1 MSDEES
7 ESRGSVANAD
17 EETTSAA
24 RVDTTDD
31 AEEMEVKPSAA
42 SDDGG
47 GDVGDVDG
55 NDDTGNLKNDE
66 QDNDNEKKERE
77 EQAQERSTV
86 PEEPSK
92 PTDEYGRP
100 LSAYEIM
107 RLERIK
113 RNQAYLAKLGLEADV
128 KTGKSKTLLGDE
140 APKKPRP
147 KKKTEVQV
155 LRRSSVSRR
164 TKTKDIDYTEKTVK
178 RKEDILTKTEKKKK
192 VPKPKK
198 VKSEKQQKR
207 EDRLPL
213 FIYREFKRIET
224 TRNKNLHTAEKLNR
238 KAENEV
244 RMTQRSLDALERKTK
259 RLRERETR
267 NDMLPIVHEIDK
279 RKSDIIRG
287 LKKVDKSVKHGLMSE
302 EERRVEITKEV
313 EEARM
318 RFPEAIRE
326 VEAELGQ
333 MLLERLPPIV
343 LEDVSNE
350 GGGKKSKSKKGKKQ
364 TDADGESEDVGV
376 GVGGAKGESKAVSV
390 SAVPMNLDLEELRKV
405 EQNLKV
411 RVQKARNV
419 GGPVTLKLAAAVNRK
434 WLENDAPV
442 AASYNEYVPQ
452 VGDIVL

>member
-1 MSDEES
+1 
-7 ESRGSVANAD
+7 
-17 EETTSAA
+17 
-24 RVDTTDD
+24 
-31 AEEMEVKPSAA
+31 
-42 SDDGG
+42 
-47 GDVGDVDG
+47 
-55 NDDTGNLKNDE
+55 
-66 QDNDNEKKERE
+66 
-77 EQAQERSTV
+77 
-86 PEEPSK
+86 
-92 PTDEYGRP
+92 
-100 LSAYEIM
+100 
-107 RLERIK
+107 
-113 RNQAYLAKLGLEADV
+113 
-128 KTGKSKTLLGDE
+128 
-140 APKKPRP
+140 
-147 KKKTEVQV
+147 
-155 LRRSSVSRR
+155 
-164 TKTKDIDYTEKTVK
+164 
-178 RKEDILTKTEKKKK
+178 
-192 VPKPKK
+192 
-198 VKSEKQQKR
+198 
-207 EDRLPL
+207 
-213 FIYREFKRIET
+213 
-224 TRNKNLHTAEKLNR
+224 
-238 KAENEV
+238 
-244 RMTQRSLDALERKTK
+244 
-259 RLRERETR
+259 
-267 NDMLPIVHEIDK
+267 
-279 RKSDIIRG
+279 
-287 LKKVDKSVKHGLMSE
+287 LMSE

-364 TDADGESEDVGV
+364 TDAEGESEDVGV